1 MLSNPELSRHTMT
14 RVAIALP
21 SSPCLPEL
29 MEVDEGAIAQERLL
43 LQTPNF
49 LELINQLF
57 LPPFNYFGRP
67 FLFVQHL
74 GC

>member
-1 MLSNPELSRHTMT
+1 MMG
-14 RVAIALP
+14 VG
-21 SSPCLPEL
+21 
-29 MEVDEGAIAQERLL
+29 EGAIAQERLL

-57 LPPFNYFGRP
+57 LPPLNYFGRP
-67 FLFVQHL
+67 FLFVQYL